1 MIFNFQNSNQTL
13 KQSLPK
19 FETLKTCNV
28 YEFLSSSK
36 YQDLNP
42 RMTQLFEIQ
51 TIEGKGVGFVAT
63 KDIKRGTVIFTESPQ
78 LDLALEEKG
87 KIYVRIYG

>member
-1 MIFNFQNSNQTL
+1 
-13 KQSLPK
+13 
-19 FETLKTCNV
+19 
-28 YEFLSSSK
+28 
-36 YQDLNP
+36 
-42 RMTQLFEIQ
+42 MTQLFEIQ

-63 KDIKRGTVIFTESPQ
+63 KDIKRGTVIFSESPQ